1 MKTHLKTLFRILI
14 LSLTLTNK
22 ALALT
27 ATAPA
32 PRYIGEL
39 HPPVMVSEDKKK
51 LVVYFLKSNFKNSI
65 SEAHIAAGE
74 IFYVQVHPLKADLK
88 YIWKIEGE
96 EITSVFFY
104 DWKTP
109 SRAGKTMYVLTRSP
123 ISSNHFNGVLYSTLA
138 IPIISEGD
146 TLSLIFF
153 PGDPQ
158 DPKLQSC
165 YEGIYL
171 ETKKATHCAYKNAGA
186 IKKYFADQDK

>member
-1 MKTHLKTLFRILI
+1 LKTYSKIFSKTLI
-14 LSLTLTNK
+14 TCFVLTITQS
-22 ALALT
+22 ALT
-27 ATAPA
+27 AETSD

-39 HPPVMVSEDKKK
+39 HPPVMVSEDNKK

-74 IFYVQVHPLKADLK
+74 IFYVQVHPLKAELK

-123 ISSNHFNGVLYSTLA
+123 ISSNHFNGILYSTLA

-186 IKKYFADQDK
+186 IKKYLADQDK

>member
-1 MKTHLKTLFRILI
+1 MLI

-39 HPPVMVSEDKKK
+39 HPPVVVSEDNKK

-74 IFYVQVHPLKADLK
+74 IFYVQVHPLNADLK

-96 EITSVFFY
+96 EVTSVFFY

-171 ETKKATHCAYKNAGA
+171 ETKKATNCTYKNAGA
-186 IKKYFADQDK
+186 IKKYLADQDK

>member
-1 MKTHLKTLFRILI
+1 MKIYSKIFSKTLITCFV
-14 LSLTLTNK
+14 LTITQS
-22 ALALT
+22 ALT
-27 ATAPA
+27 AETSD

-39 HPPVMVSEDKKK
+39 HPPVMVSEDNKK

-96 EITSVFFY
+96 EVTSVFFY

-171 ETKKATHCAYKNAGA
+171 ETKKATHCTYKNAGA
-186 IKKYFADQDK
+186 IKKYLADQDK

>member
-1 MKTHLKTLFRILI
+1 MLI

-22 ALALT
+22 ALALA

-39 HPPVMVSEDKKK
+39 HPPVVVSEDNKK

-96 EITSVFFY
+96 EVTSVFFY

-109 SRAGKTMYVLTRSP
+109 SRAGKTMYVLTSSP

-171 ETKKATHCAYKNAGA
+171 ETKKATHCTYKNAGA
-186 IKKYFADQDK
+186 IKKYLADQDK

>member
-1 MKTHLKTLFRILI
+1 MKIYSKIFSKTLITCFV
-14 LSLTLTNK
+14 LTITQS
-22 ALALT
+22 ALT
-27 ATAPA
+27 AETSD

-39 HPPVMVSEDKKK
+39 HPPVMVSEDNKK

-171 ETKKATHCAYKNAGA
+171 ETKKATNCTYKNAGA
-186 IKKYFADQDK
+186 IKKYLADQDK